1 MNAAQTRNF
10 KRVKDTKHTT
20 VYEEQPQP
28 GTPPIVGTIYVQKWF
43 AGEAQEVR
51 VTVEPVTNAAAK

>member
-1 MNAAQTRNF
+1 MTTETRTF

-20 VYEEQPQP
+20 VYEEQPKA

-43 AGEAQEVR
+43 AGDATEIL
-51 VTVEPVTNAAAK
+51 VTVAPVKP